1 MQVFELYFRRLFKRK
16 IMMALML
23 VLPVAVAYLLVQ
35 AFEPSHSL
43 EYANVLNGVIGFL
56 VIITLMNTMQFYGDR
71 QHATDK
77 RILLSTHS
85 KFSYYCQMVAV
96 YLVISTVQLVAVML
110 FTDIVLA
117 IHLPISILEHI
128 IIVLAY
134 ALLNVSAAGL
144 GLLISGC
151 SPSKYVSWLRLLSI
165 GLALVVL
172 GGLLLPS
179 EQLPA
184 IIQNIIM
191 ILPTYWLTK
200 VVILLLHDIGDYMYP
215 VAGYLLGLTICAA
228 IIMLLLTRMKSE
240 KI

>member
-16 IMMALML
+16 FMMVLML
-23 VLPVAVAYLLVQ
+23 ALPVLVAYLLVQ

-43 EYANVLNGVIGFL
+43 EYANVLNSVIGFL
-56 VIITLMNTMQFYGDR
+56 VIITIMNTMQFYGDR

-96 YLVISTVQLVAVML
+96 YLVISTVQLVTVML
-110 FTDIVLA
+110 FTDIVLG
-117 IHLPISILEHI
+117 IHLPITIVEYF

-134 ALLNVSAAGL
+134 GLLNVSAAGL
-144 GLLISGC
+144 GLLVTGC
-151 SPSKYVSWLRLLSI
+151 SRSRYVSSIRLLAI
-165 GLALVVL
+165 GLVLVVL

-179 EQLPA
+179 DQLPA
-184 IIQNIIM
+184 IIQNVVK

-200 VVILLLHDIGDYMYP
+200 VVFLLLHDIGNYMYP
-215 VAGYLLGLTICAA
+215 VVGYLLGLTICAA